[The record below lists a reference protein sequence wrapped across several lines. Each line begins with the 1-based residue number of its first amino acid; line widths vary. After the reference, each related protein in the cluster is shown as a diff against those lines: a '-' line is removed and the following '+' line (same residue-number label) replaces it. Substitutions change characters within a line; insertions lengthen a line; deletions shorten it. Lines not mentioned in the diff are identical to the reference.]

1 MFASFTAPKQETTGA
16 SLNVAL
22 YGPDDHL
29 PFEIRRLQPATKGTH
44 SFRNIVPVNG
54 TMSGDGV
61 LLECVGTRIGLPVR
75 DCLTA
80 VIYHTERTLSMLLHC
95 SRDALAPNKEHLHYG
110 STGKT
115 IITAAMYH
123 WRHHLGCAAGDTR
136 VVLVRGIC
144 AKHFPHHQGRGPRLI
159 RPFRRFYGDEV
170 FLDTARG
177 ELDLVAVTRRQ
188 LALAQIGPAQ
198 IDEIGSCTHE
208 NTELGSRRRDGTSP
222 EAVQRQNMVV
232 MSWEQ

>member
-22 YGPDDHL
+22 YGPNDHL
-29 PFEIRRLQPATKGTH
+29 PFELRRLQPATKGTR

-54 TMSGDGV
+54 TMSGNGV
-61 LLECVGTRIGLPVR
+61 VLECVGTRIGLPVR

-80 VIYHTERTLSMLLHC
+80 VIYHTEHPLSMLLHC
-95 SRDALAPNKEHLHYG
+95 SRDALTPNKECLHYG

-123 WRHHLGCAAGDTR
+123 WRHYLNCAPEDTR

-144 AKHFPHHQGRGPRLI
+144 AKHFPHYEGRGPRLI
-159 RPFRRFYGDEV
+159 RPFRRFYGKDV

-177 ELDLVAVTRRQ
+177 ELDLMAVASRQ
-188 LALAQIGPAQ
+188 LALAQIGPEQ
-198 IDEIGSCTHE
+198 IDEIGACTYE
-208 NTELGSRRRDGTSP
+208 SAELSSRRRDGTSP